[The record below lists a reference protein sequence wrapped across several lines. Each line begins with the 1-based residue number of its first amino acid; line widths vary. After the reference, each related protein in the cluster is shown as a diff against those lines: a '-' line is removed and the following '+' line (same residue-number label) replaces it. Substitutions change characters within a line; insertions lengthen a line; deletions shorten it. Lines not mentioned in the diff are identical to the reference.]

1 MPNQVTAD
9 TFQACGK
16 DLSNPNPH
24 SANAGAVIIIIII
37 TPALQ
42 MRKQG
47 LKEAKLPARVT
58 CLLSG

>member
-24 SANAGAVIIIIII
+24 SANAGTVIIIII

-47 LKEAKLPARVT
+47 LKEAELPARVT
-58 CLLSG
+58 YLLSG